1 MLQNPAAKVFIYG
14 NLPLPFEAVQNLA
27 DAYHLQTFQT
37 DNIYQLQQYSLEI
50 TPQILIFNIS
60 DAASLVALKQTLT
73 RLKTTPLIILLS
85 PPIEI
90 SHLPPVAHHLHHPV
104 NLAELTEIIESYSLG
119 HHQHDALLLD
129 SPNKNFNPLK
139 QKLLQAG
146 YSVFETHTVAAAQ
159 LYLQKNTAHA
169 VLIEYMPQ
177 FIAGRHYLQ
186 HERIFY
192 VDRQQDITEI
202 SKFLH

>member
-1 MLQNPAAKVFIYG
+1 MQQSLPQQIFIYG
-14 NLPLPFEAVQNLA
+14 SPMIDTAVWE
-27 DAYHLQTFQT
+27 HLTENHRVQTFQT
-37 DNIYQLQQYSLEI
+37 DNIYQLQQYTQEI
-50 TPQILIFNIS
+50 TPQILIFNIN
-60 DAASLVALKQTLT
+60 DAVSLVALKQTLA

-90 SHLPPVAHHLHHPV
+90 SNLPQVAHHLHHPV
-104 NLAELTEIIESYSLG
+104 NLAELTEIVESYSLG

-129 SPNKNFNPLK
+129 NPSQSFNPLK
-139 QKLLQAG
+139 QKLMQSG
-146 YSVFETHTVAAAQ
+146 YSVFETHTIAAAQ
-159 LYLQKNTAHA
+159 LYLQKNKTHA

>member
-1 MLQNPAAKVFIYG
+1 MLQNSPQQIFIYG
-14 NLPLPFEAVQNLA
+14 SPMINTEVWE
-27 DAYHLQTFQT
+27 HLTENHRVQTFQT
-37 DNIYQLQQYSLEI
+37 DNIYQLQQYTQEI
-50 TPQILIFNIS
+50 LPQILIFNIN
-60 DAASLVALKQTLT
+60 DAVSLVALKQILA
-73 RLKTTPLIILLS
+73 RLKNMPLIILLS

-90 SHLPPVAHHLHHPV
+90 SNLPQVAHHLHHPV
-104 NLAELTEIIESYSLG
+104 NLAELTEIVESYSLG

-129 SPNKNFNPLK
+129 SPSQSFNPLK

-159 LYLQKNTAHA
+159 LYLQKNSAHA

-177 FIAGRHYLQ
+177 FIAGRHHLQ

>member
-1 MLQNPAAKVFIYG
+1 MLQNSPQQIFIYG
-14 NLPLPFEAVQNLA
+14 SPMIDNAAWEYLTENHRV
-27 DAYHLQTFQT
+27 QTFQT
-37 DNIYQLQQYSLEI
+37 DNIYQLQQYTLEI

-60 DAASLVALKQTLT
+60 DAASLVALKQTLA
-73 RLKTTPLIILLS
+73 RLKNTPLIILLS

-90 SHLPPVAHHLHHPV
+90 SNLPQVAHHLHHPV
-104 NLAELTEIIESYSLG
+104 NLAELTKIVECYSLG

-129 SPNKNFNPLK
+129 SPNQSSSPLK
-139 QKLLQAG
+139 QKLLQSG
-146 YSVFETHTVAAAQ
+146 YSVFETHTIAAAQ
-159 LYLQKNTAHA
+159 LYLQKNTARA

-177 FIAGRHYLQ
+177 FIAGRHYLR

-192 VDRQQDITEI
+192 VDRHQDITEI

>member
-1 MLQNPAAKVFIYG
+1 MLQSLPQQIFIYG
-14 NLPLPFEAVQNLA
+14 SPIIDNTVWE
-27 DAYHLQTFQT
+27 HLTENHRVQTFQT